1 MPFDLEQSAERLAG
15 NVAGFERRTL
25 ERIGRRIKATGQLSA
40 YDAKALENIADIG
53 IPLQEIYADLA
64 DVTAMNIKEVQT
76 LLRENMT
83 AETERNRPLYKSKGL
98 PFIEY
103 ANNEI
108 ARQMVR
114 YWVEETAGRMINLS
128 KTKAIGFTKTLPN
141 GMTEFTPLEGA
152 FQAAID
158 KAVTAVYTGAADF
171 NSVMRDTIE
180 DLGGSGV
187 VTNYGGGITRSLESA
202 VRANI
207 LYGAKQ
213 SAQQYQ
219 EYIGDKFEADGF
231 EVDYHPNPRP
241 SHEAIGGEM
250 FARGEF
256 DKTIDGIT
264 YKSEYADLGYGKGAA
279 ELLKDYGCLHF
290 TVPVILGISQ
300 PRYEAQWLK
309 EQKKSDKEIIEYTA
323 PDGNVI
329 KGTRYDFKQKQRA
342 LEREVRKQKCVETAA
357 RACGDNALAERAR
370 DKINACRSAYDDLCK
385 KTGLQPTKERMA
397 VSGYDRKNVDNRSES
412 GIIKSKNIETAVSN
426 VHYVGKIDKNIYS
439 CITDEIQTDEVIIT
453 DERIGHI
460 RENHPNDYER
470 YCSYL
475 SEIIN
480 KPDYIVEAN
489 KPNTA
494 TVLKEITSNDEK
506 FKLVLRLKVEKDP
519 QEYKNSIISFWKI
532 GDTTWK
538 KTIKNKNILYKAE

>member
-1 MPFDLEQSAERLAG
+1 MPFNLEQSAQRLAG

-25 ERIGRRIKATGQLSA
+25 ERIGRRIKATWQLSA

-64 DVTAMNIKEVQT
+64 DVTALNIKEVQT

-83 AETERNRPLYKSKGL
+83 AEAERSRPLYKSKGL

-103 ANNEI
+103 ADNEV

-114 YWVEETAGRMINLS
+114 YWAEETAGRMINLS

-158 KAVTAVYTGAADF
+158 KAVTAVYTGVADF
-171 NSVMRDTIE
+171 ASAMRDTIE

-290 TVPVILGISQ
+290 TIPVILGISQ

-309 EQKKSDKEIIEYTA
+309 EQKKSDKEIIEYTT
-323 PDGNVI
+323 PDGIVI
-329 KGTRYDFKQKQRA
+329 NGTRYDFKQKQRA
-342 LEREVRKQKCVETAA
+342 LEREVRKQKGVETAA
-357 RACGDNALAERAR
+357 RACGDNALAEKAR

-412 GIIKSKNIETAVSN
+412 GIIKGVGGAATEIIQLGNLNSQLLKDEFGELRTSETIVTN
-426 VHYVGKIDKNIYS
+426 
-439 CITDEIQTDEVIIT
+439 
-453 DERIGHI
+453 ERINHIKQHHSQDYELFEKYGANTIKNPDSIIKDGKNKSTVFMIKRLENMNLNVVTRLVLSDDNENLKNSVMTFYRI
-460 RENHPNDYER
+460 REKN
-470 YCSYL
+470 
-475 SEIIN
+475 
-480 KPDYIVEAN
+480 
-489 KPNTA
+489 
-494 TVLKEITSNDEK
+494 LK
-506 FKLVLRLKVEKDP
+506 KL
-519 QEYKNSIISFWKI
+519 
-532 GDTTWK
+532 
-538 KTIKNKNILYKAE
+538 KNKNIIYKAE

>member
-1 MPFDLEQSAERLAG
+1 MPFNLEQSAQRLAG

-40 YDAKALENIADIG
+40 YDAKALENMADIG
-53 IPLQEIYADLA
+53 IPLQEIFADLA

-83 AETERNRPLYKSKGL
+83 AEAERSRPLYKSKGL

-103 ANNEI
+103 ANNEV

-114 YWVEETAGRMINLS
+114 YWAEETAGRMINLS

-141 GMTEFTPLEGA
+141 GLTEFTPLEGA

-158 KAVTAVYTGAADF
+158 KAVTAVYTGVADF
-171 NSVMRDTIE
+171 ASAMRDTIE

-241 SHEAIGGEM
+241 SHEAMGGEM
-250 FARGEF
+250 FARGEL
-256 DKTIDGIT
+256 DKTVDGIT

-300 PRYEAQWLK
+300 PRYDAQWLK
-309 EQKKSDKEIIEYTA
+309 EQKKSDREIIEYTA

-342 LEREVRKQKCVETAA
+342 LEREVRKQKGVETAA
-357 RACGDNALAERAR
+357 RACGDNALAEKAHY
-370 DKINACRSAYDDLCK
+370 KIDACRSAYDDLCK

-412 GIIKSKNIETAVSN
+412 GIIKGVGGAPTEIIQLGNLNSQLLKDEFGELRTSETIVTN
-426 VHYVGKIDKNIYS
+426 
-439 CITDEIQTDEVIIT
+439 
-453 DERIGHI
+453 ERINHI
-460 RENHPNDYER
+460 KQHHSQDYELFEK
-470 YCSYL
+470 YG
-475 SEIIN
+475 
-480 KPDYIVEAN
+480 AN
-489 KPNTA
+489 
-494 TVLKEITSNDEK
+494 
-506 FKLVLRLKVEKDP
+506 
-519 QEYKNSIISFWKI
+519 
-532 GDTTWK
+532 
-538 KTIKNKNILYKAE
+538 TIKNPDSIIKDGKNKGTVFMIKRLENTNLNVVTRLVLSDDNENLKNSVMTFYRIREKNLKKLENKNKILYKRELI